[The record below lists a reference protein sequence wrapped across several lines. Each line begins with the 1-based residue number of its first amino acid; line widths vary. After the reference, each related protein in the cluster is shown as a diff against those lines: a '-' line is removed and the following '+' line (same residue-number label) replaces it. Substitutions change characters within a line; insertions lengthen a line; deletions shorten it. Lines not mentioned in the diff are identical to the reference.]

1 MESIKTVL
9 MNLFAGRNR
18 NGDIENRTVDTE
30 QGQGK
35 ERVGQTERGALT
47 NIQYHVQNS
56 GELLYSTGSSPR
68 CSAMT

>member
-1 MESIKTVL
+1 MESRKTVL

-35 ERVGQTERGALT
+35 ERVVQTERGALT
-47 NIQYHVQNS
+47 NIQYYVQNS
-56 GELLYSTGSSPR
+56 GELLYSTEAHLGALP
-68 CSAMT
+68 

>member
-1 MESIKTVL
+1 MESRKTVL
-9 MNLFAGRNR
+9 MNLFASRNR

-35 ERVGQTERGALT
+35 ERVGQIERGALI

-56 GELLYSTGSSPR
+56 GKLLYSTGSSPW